1 MLKRSNGMLYAN
13 VNKPVK
19 LEGKPVIPDEEF
31 KKIKKEIL
39 NTK

>member
-13 VNKPVK
+13 VDKPVK
-19 LEGKPVIPDEEF
+19 LEGKPVIPDKEF
-31 KKIKKEIL
+31 EKLKQAIL